1 MIDYFNNLYDNVF
14 EYAYESLTDDI
25 IWNGYYVESAP
36 DGGGVIL
43 TEAKKSNT
51 NIRKPV
57 KKKKMSR
64 TDIFRYA
71 RYATYAIALLLLLIK
86 LIKKKK
92 PGKDVINTDNKS
104 TGNNGNNEVNWSKKY
119 DKEIAVCD
127 KYIEY
132 LREENKKIQENL
144 AKCKKKNKISQSK
157 KNTKNNNKEISQAE
171 EYKQLLKSGED
182 VKKYGLEIINMA
194 RRMNIEAPER
204 LVNAMNQL

>member
-1 MIDYFNNLYDNVF
+1 MHV
-14 EYAYESLTDDI
+14 
-25 IWNGYYVESAP
+25 
-36 DGGGVIL
+36 
-43 TEAKKSNT
+43 
-51 NIRKPV
+51 RKPV
-57 KKKKMSR
+57 KKKKMTQS
-64 TDIFRYA
+64 DIFKYA
-71 RYATYAIALLLLLIK
+71 RYATYTIALLLLFIK
-86 LIKKKK
+86 LIKKK
-92 PGKDVINTDNKS
+92 PGKDVFDADNNS
-104 TGNNGNNEVNWSKKY
+104 TGDNANNEVNWSKIY

-127 KYIEY
+127 KYIDY

-144 AKCKKKNKISQSK
+144 TKCKKKNKISQSK

>member
-1 MIDYFNNLYDNVF
+1 MSYFDDLYDEVF
-14 EYAYESLTDDI
+14 EYAYESLTDGF
-25 IWNGYYVESAP
+25 IWNDYLVESAP

-43 TEAKKSNT
+43 TEAKKSNMH
-51 NIRKPV
+51 IRKPV
-57 KKKKMSR
+57 KKKKMSGS
-64 TDIFRYA
+64 DIFKYA
-71 RYATYAIALLLLLIK
+71 RYVTYAIALLLLFIK
-86 LIKKKK
+86 LIKKK
-92 PGKDVINTDNKS
+92 PGKDVFDADNKS
-104 TGNNGNNEVNWSKKY
+104 ASSNNEVNWSKIY
-119 DKEIAVCD
+119 DKEIDICD

-157 KNTKNNNKEISQAE
+157 KNTKNNNKEITQAE